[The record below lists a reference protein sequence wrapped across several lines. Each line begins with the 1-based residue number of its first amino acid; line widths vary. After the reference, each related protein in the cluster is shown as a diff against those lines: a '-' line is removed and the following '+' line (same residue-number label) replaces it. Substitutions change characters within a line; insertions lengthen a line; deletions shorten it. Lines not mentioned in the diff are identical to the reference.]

1 MTWIL
6 FALRNW
12 RIVLIIGLAGCLAVG
27 GWRLYQAGV
36 ASEFS
41 RNQIAAL
48 ESRNEILALDARVQK
63 SADAVQEKAA
73 ADLESKLVLQG
84 MQLKE
89 YENELKKKPNSN
101 CAIDLDDLNRLRGF

>member
-12 RIVLIIGLAGCLAVG
+12 RIVLIIGLTGCLAVG

-36 ASEFS
+36 AAEFS

-73 ADLESKLVLQG
+73 IEMAATVASQDIKLR
-84 MQLKE
+84 E
-89 YENELKKKPNSN
+89 YENELKKSPQPG
-101 CAIDLDDLNRLRGF
+101 CAIGLDDLNRLRGF